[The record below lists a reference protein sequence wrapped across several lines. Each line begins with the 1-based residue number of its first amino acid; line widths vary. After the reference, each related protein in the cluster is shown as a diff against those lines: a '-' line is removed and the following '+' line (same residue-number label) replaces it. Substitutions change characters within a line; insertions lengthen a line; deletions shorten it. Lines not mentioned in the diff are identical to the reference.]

1 MSRHPGLHNGDQ
13 PWALFPMAP
22 PKPTKLSSFLTE
34 RVSLLAENRSFSNI
48 LRRSY
53 FSTGHLRQ
61 YMSADLPAS
70 FSLSKYKPAKR
81 KKKEKQLT
89 LEIPVWPQIKYCL
102 VQKTPLFPP
111 KVKEGVPVA
120 QQWRIRL
127 PVLETQLQSLDWE
140 DPLEKEMATHSSIL
154 AWEIPRTEEPGR
166 LQPMELQKNQMR
178 LGD

>member
-1 MSRHPGLHNGDQ
+1 MHWYINVISWSCMSHHPGLHNGDQ

-81 KKKEKQLT
+81 KKIRKTTHTGNSSLTTDKIPFQRFFSTKLLQL
-89 LEIPVWPQIKYCL
+89 LKYFL
-102 VQKTPLFPP
+102 RFYHMFFLFFIL
-111 KVKEGVPVA
+111 G
-120 QQWRIRL
+120 
-127 PVLETQLQSLDWE
+127 QSLILLSL
-140 DPLEKEMATHSSIL
+140 PTFHSFHL
-154 AWEIPRTEEPGR
+154 
-166 LQPMELQKNQMR
+166 
-178 LGD
+178 